1 MPVSATATVPRKT
14 RSGAITRTRV
24 TAAAFAIVDADGA
37 DALSARRLAHAL
49 DCAAM
54 SLYHHVSS
62 MDAVLDDVVGLL
74 LQKCVPAPLDG
85 RPLRRQLRQAAD
97 AYLALALRHPRVFA
111 LAAGRRWVSPSAYA
125 LAGTLATMFQAGGLS
140 SREAGRAA
148 RSLGAYLNGA
158 GMALAGWKLRD
169 TADTAPAA
177 VQPRRQPCGPQA
189 PQAVRSHRGAQGP
202 GFRPRSADRGAA
214 RRRPTQRQGRLTC
227 AGFATDLPGQNQTID
242 TRILNPTVGAVRC
255 G

>member
-1 MPVSATATVPRKT
+1 MPVSAPATVPRKT

-169 TADTAPAA
+169 TADTAP
-177 VQPRRQPCGPQA
+177 PSRDDSP
-189 PQAVRSHRGAQGP
+189 
-202 GFRPRSADRGAA
+202 AA
-214 RRRPTQRQGRLTC
+214 RRLRKQFDPTEVRRDLDSGLEVLIEGLLAGGRRS
-227 AGFATDLPGQNQTID
+227 DK
-242 TRILNPTVGAVRC
+242 VG
-255 G
+255 

>member
-1 MPVSATATVPRKT
+1 MPVSAPATAPRKT

-62 MDAVLDDVVGLL
+62 MDEVLDDVVGLL

-125 LAGTLATMFQAGGLS
+125 LAGTLAAMFQAGGLS

-169 TADTAPAA
+169 DADTAP
-177 VQPRRQPCGPQA
+177 PSRDDSPEDRRLRKQFDPTE
-189 PQAVRSHRGAQGP
+189 VRRDLDSGLEVLIEGLLAGGR
-202 GFRPRSADRGAA
+202 RSDK
-214 RRRPTQRQGRLTC
+214 
-227 AGFATDLPGQNQTID
+227 
-242 TRILNPTVGAVRC
+242 VG
-255 G
+255 